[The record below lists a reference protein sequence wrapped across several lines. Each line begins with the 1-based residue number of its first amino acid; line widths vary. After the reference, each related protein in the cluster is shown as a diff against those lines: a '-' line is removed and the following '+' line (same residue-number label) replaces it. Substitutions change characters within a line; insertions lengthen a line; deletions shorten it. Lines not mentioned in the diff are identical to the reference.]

1 MSITEREAIRKAIC
15 SAIGDPQDSTVL
27 PGGDISVIPTDIHQQ
42 QALLN
47 ITSLAGRPT
56 VCSLPNRSTARKVG
70 VIFGI
75 PLEDSEE
82 DILLALTDQQVS
94 HVKRLPIRNVPGSRS
109 STVLLTFATTVP
121 DKIKIASISYPVQI
135 SVPNPYRCRNCWRL
149 GYTANRG
156 NANGPNC
163 KKCGK
168 QHEAGQECSTRC
180 ITCHMDDHEA
190 G

>member
-1 MSITEREAIRKAIC
+1 MQFPESSPCTFVETRRAFSLSLIN
-15 SAIGDPQDSTVL
+15 
-27 PGGDISVIPTDIHQQ
+27 VIH
-42 QALLN
+42 
-47 ITSLAGRPT
+47 
-56 VCSLPNRSTARKVG
+56 PNRYTPTAGSTQHQVPGWQTNCMLTPQSLNCWKVG